1 MKKTSIASLQERLTD
16 WLPWD
21 EAMYQV
27 GATLGFWPEFG
38 APHDNDP
45 WHGVK
50 DVMHTRKHEPLG
62 AILEWFLKDLVEVG
76 CLESKTVELEFEFSS
91 GKKTTIPIAH
101 YRWNVK
107 YKGPADLISML

>member
-1 MKKTSIASLQERLTD
+1 MKKTSIASLQERLAG

-38 APHDNDP
+38 APGDATGPFDP

-50 DVMHTRKHEPLG
+50 EVMHTNKHELG
-62 AILEWFLKDLVEVG
+62 AILEYFLDELADEG
-76 CLESKTVELEFEFSS
+76 CLEVKAVDVD
-91 GKKTTIPIAH
+91 GIPTSH
-101 YRWNVK
+101 YRWNPN
-107 YKGPADLISML
+107 YKGMADLISTLE